1 MNHLELI
8 YFVVFSIITLF
19 CQFLSTNLLLLLDSV
34 IARIIIVIILLYL
47 ISIGPTAGIMGLVA
61 IASIYLERNRRKVNV
76 VAKKLDSMERPK
88 YATVKEATSPQTTV
102 PVNDFDTPVKK
113 EFDYMPNQTCDSPVL
128 LKQFKNSKNDPG
140 MFEPVAESI
149 DQKVVLNSSYP
160 LHGINKLY
168 EDLGFGHIGLD

>member
-34 IARIIIVIILLYL
+34 VVRIIIVIVLLYL

-61 IASIYLERNRRKVNV
+61 ISSMYLERNRRKIIVA
-76 VAKKLDSMERPK
+76 AKKLDSMEKPK

-102 PVNDFDTPVKK
+102 PVNNFDSPVMK
-113 EFDYMPNQTCDSPVL
+113 EFDYTPNQTCDSPVI

-140 MFEPVAESI
+140 KFEPVAESI
-149 DQKVVLNSSYP
+149 DQKVVLTSSYP
-160 LHGINKLY
+160 LNGINKLY
-168 EDLGFGHIGLD
+168 EDLGFGHL